1 VFNLKLHVSAADSKL
16 GSVADDATRRR
27 CSPHPEVTAGPEPA
41 CGMRC
46 TVLRCIIYPISS
58 CIYSRPYIHIF
69 VYLYIYY
76 DVNRS
81 INLSHSLSGI

>member
-46 TVLRCIIYPISS
+46 TVHTALHYLSNQ
-58 CIYSRPYIHIF
+58 F
-69 VYLYIYY
+69 VHL
-76 DVNRS
+76 
-81 INLSHSLSGI
+81 